1 MTALP
6 HPSPELLETRDRFAE
21 RVKQRLG
28 KPVLTLLDARDGI
41 RDCFVSTYA
50 GGLLAATKG
59 LNLQAEPKHL
69 EAIAE
74 RIFRRRLTA
83 HHVSWEAPT
92 VDALEAVKL
101 EADAELHF
109 DQLPAEMRA
118 VHDQVCSLLLGKVSG
133 LLPHRGDTSV
143 VSTNPATPDPVDQ
156 AMRSTIAAFLE
167 QFGEAVLVGETLAGL
182 TARHATLATL
192 LETLGA
198 VNRGGRPTRASS
210 IHPAQAPATPI
221 ATAR

>member
-6 HPSPELLETRDRFAE
+6 PATSELEQTRDRFAE
-21 RVKQRLG
+21 RIKQRLG
-28 KPVLTLLDARDGI
+28 KPVLTLFDARDGI

-50 GGLLAATKG
+50 GGLLAAVKG

-74 RIFRRRLTA
+74 RIFRRRLAA
-83 HHVSWEAPT
+83 HHVSWENPT

-133 LLPHRGDTSV
+133 LLPHRGDSSV
-143 VSTNPATPDPVDQ
+143 VSAPTAPDPVDQ
-156 AMRSTIAAFLE
+156 AMRATVAAFLE
-167 QFGEAVLVGETLAGL
+167 QFQAATLAGEAPVALNARL
-182 TARHATLATL
+182 TTLSTL
-192 LETLGA
+192 LETLA
-198 VNRGGRPTRASS
+198 TVSRGGRAPHSTRGSS
-210 IHPAQAPATPI
+210 S
-221 ATAR
+221 